1 MRVVIIIILIKITKI
16 RMKPAI
22 SRPSF
27 RPTHI
32 AIAILA
38 LSAGKHAVADE
49 LDTSRL
55 PKVEVKAAAE
65 PSYDEKTIGTAT
77 KTSTLL
83 RDTPQAITVVTRK
96 LMDDQAMQSI
106 ADAIRYVPGIMTAQ
120 GEGNRDAAVFRGNSS
135 TSDFYIDGIR
145 DDVQYYR
152 DFYNIE
158 RIEALKG
165 PNAMV
170 FGRGGSGG
178 VINRVSKQAQFQP
191 VREVNLSVGSHR
203 HRRANI
209 DLGGPVNDRIALRV
223 NAMAEDSESFRRGV
237 ALERKGINPAVSF
250 QAGPATVISADVEHF
265 RDERIADRGVPSFN
279 GRPYATDV
287 STFFGS
293 QELSPAE
300 VRVNAFNGLVRHV
313 FDNGLVLRNRTRIAG
328 YDKYYQNVYANS
340 AVSATTGR
348 LALGA
353 YRDETRRTNRFNQT
367 DLSLALQTGSVKH
380 TLAFG
385 VEFGQ
390 QDTDNQRRTAAF
402 PGTSGS
408 VPANNP
414 VYGGTLAFT
423 TPATSNRSVARVAS
437 AYVQDQ
443 LEFSPQWQAIL
454 GLRHDRFS
462 VDFTNRLA
470 TSGGAFEVK
479 DAPVSPRAGL
489 IYKPVAPV
497 SVYASFSRAYQ
508 PRAGEQLTS
517 LNVSN
522 RAFDP
527 EEFDNLELGMKWDVT
542 PALNATLA
550 VYRLERS
557 NVVVPGPVAG
567 TSILTDGQTS
577 KGVELGLSG
586 KLTRAWSVMGGYAY
600 QDAYLTATQ
609 SASARAGATLAM
621 VPRHSFSLWN
631 RYDFSRSLGA
641 GLGIVYR
648 DSIYT
653 STSNAVSLP
662 SYTRVDAALF
672 YQVSPAYR
680 LQANVENLFDKAYY
694 ASAHNDNNITP
705 GSPRAFKVSLNARF

>member
-1 MRVVIIIILIKITKI
+1 
-16 RMKPAI
+16 MKPAI
-22 SRPSF
+22 SRLPF

-32 AIAILA
+32 AIAVLA
-38 LSAGKHAVADE
+38 LSAGNRAAADD
-49 LDTSRL
+49 LDTATL
-55 PKVEVKAAAE
+55 PKVEVKAAVQA
-65 PSYDEKTIGTAT
+65 SYDEKTTSTAT

-83 RDTPQAITVVTRK
+83 RDTPQAVTVITRK

-106 ADAIRYVPGIMTAQ
+106 ADAIRYVPGIVTAQ

-178 VINRVSKQAQFQP
+178 VINRVTKQAQFQS
-191 VREVNLSVGSHR
+191 VREANLSVGSHR
-203 HRRANI
+203 HRRANV
-209 DLGGPVNDRIALRV
+209 DLGGALNDRIAVRV

-237 ALERKGINPAVSF
+237 ALERKGINPAMTI

-265 RDERIADRGVPSFN
+265 RDERVADRGVPSFN
-279 GRPYATDV
+279 GRPYATGV
-287 STFFGS
+287 SIFFGS

-313 FDNGLVLRNRTRIAG
+313 FGNGLVLRNRTRIAE

-353 YRDETRRTNRFNQT
+353 YRDETRRINRFNQT
-367 DLSLALQTGSVKH
+367 DLSIALQAGTVKH

-385 VEFGQ
+385 LEFGQ

-408 VPANNP
+408 VPASNP
-414 VYGGTLAFT
+414 VYTGALAFT
-423 TPATSNRSVARVAS
+423 TPATSNRSEARVAS
-437 AYVQDQ
+437 VYVQDQ
-443 LEFSPQWQAIL
+443 VEFSPKWQAIL

-462 VDFTNRLA
+462 VDFNNRLA
-470 TSGGAFEVK
+470 TSGGSFTVK
-479 DAPVSPRAGL
+479 DSPVSPRAGL
-489 IYKPVAPV
+489 VYKPVEPV
-497 SVYASFSRAYQ
+497 SLYASFSRAYQ
-508 PRAGEQLTS
+508 PRSGEQLTS

-542 PALNATLA
+542 PSLNATLA

-557 NVVVPGPVAG
+557 NVVVPGAVAG

-586 KLTRAWSVMGGYAY
+586 KLSSGWSVMGGYAY

-641 GLGIVYR
+641 GLGVVYR
-648 DSIYT
+648 GSIHT

-672 YQVSPAYR
+672 YQATPAYR
-680 LQANVENLFDKAYY
+680 LQVNVENLFDKAYY

-705 GSPRAFKVSLNARF
+705 GSPRALKLSLNARF